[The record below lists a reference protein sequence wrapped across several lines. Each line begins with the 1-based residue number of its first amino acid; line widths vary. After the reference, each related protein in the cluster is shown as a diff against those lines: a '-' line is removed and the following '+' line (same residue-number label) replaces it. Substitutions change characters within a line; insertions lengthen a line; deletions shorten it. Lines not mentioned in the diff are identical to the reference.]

1 MYIYIYAYIHVYL
14 PRHIYIYIHTYI
26 YTCTYGYDMEWYT
39 HNHTQV
45 FETSMEAVVFFD
57 TRGRQLLSAT
67 DIKVA
72 N

>member
-1 MYIYIYAYIHVYL
+1 
-14 PRHIYIYIHTYI
+14 
-26 YTCTYGYDMEWYT
+26 MEWHT
-39 HNHTQV
+39 HDFTQV
-45 FETSMEAVVFFD
+45 FETSVDAVVFFD

>member
-1 MYIYIYAYIHVYL
+1 
-14 PRHIYIYIHTYI
+14 
-26 YTCTYGYDMEWYT
+26 MEWYT
-39 HNHTQV
+39 HDHTQV
-45 FETSMEAVVFFD
+45 FDTSVEAVVFFD